1 MTNDL
6 WPNTGNPMRPTTP
19 TPVSNWSKYPAPF
32 DADDDRNG
40 CTSPVGL
47 RFACGSKRLEAV
59 RHHDVENAEG
69 WGEVDG
75 RRWATQNAVG
85 KLRRVSKDERRFA
98 LPQARNMALK
108 KSAWL
113 LCPRPSRLKVAQPD
127 ESLSDLLPAGS
138 RCRRPGLDAG
148 RNPRKLA
155 YRYLAAPHL
164 TERRDEILSSTIE
177 AQTAQ
182 CICGSMALPLPVL
195 PKGWIAEDDAQR
207 PANTWQDNVPSA
219 RGQASS
225 DCPDTMFHDYGRAL
239 VRECTPSLPHPGR
252 WRQ

>member
-1 MTNDL
+1 
-6 WPNTGNPMRPTTP
+6 MRPTTP
-19 TPVSNWSKYPAPF
+19 TPVSNWSKSPAPF

-59 RHHDVENAEG
+59 
-69 WGEVDG
+69 
-75 RRWATQNAVG
+75 G

-98 LPQARNMALK
+98 PPQARNMALK
-108 KSAWL
+108 KPAWL
-113 LCPRPSRLKVAQPD
+113 LSLTKERNGHALERHGVRQPD
-127 ESLSDLLPAGS
+127 ERTDISKRQLLPAGS
-138 RCRRPGLDAG
+138 HCRRPGLDAG

-182 CICGSMALPLPVL
+182 CVCGSIALPLPVL
-195 PKGWIAEDDAQR
+195 PKPWIAEDDAQR
-207 PANTWQDNVPSA
+207 QANTWQDNVPSA
-219 RGQASS
+219 RGRASS

-239 VRECTPSLPHPGR
+239 VRECTPFPPGR
-252 WRQ
+252 WRR